1 VSQRSRAIES
11 VLWPILLFF
20 AILVPSALAQSS
32 ATSSDPLAKQP
43 GVLKGQKSITAEE
56 FKEQLAWWA
65 HDDRGGREP
74 GTPGNIEAG
83 NVAAAEFERLGL
95 LPHGDVQQGKR
106 TYFQE
111 FERGGK
117 MGFDPAATIL
127 TIGGKKWTMGGPGAP
142 IGHSSA
148 GGSAASPPG
157 TLVVTSGDFTLPGRP
172 ETIDVKS
179 LPVVF
184 AGYGIRSTEYEYDDY
199 RKIAVKGKAV
209 LIFTHEPQ
217 EMDARSRWAGTKPV
231 LDARVFSKIRNARRA
246 GAKLLIMV
254 DGPLH
259 RDPAKDPLTV
269 NGLYS
274 SRACPALHVRRAVAE
289 ALLEGTGKS
298 LEDLQRAIDEKDAPA
313 SMPLEVK
320 VAFKTERKL
329 IRPARNV
336 LALFP
341 GSDPRLKSEVI
352 IIGAHYDHLGVGL
365 YGSRDPLRRGE
376 IHNGADDNAT
386 GSVGVLEL
394 AEAFA
399 ESGVKTR
406 RSILFILF
414 DAEEKGFYGS
424 LYYVAHPSV
433 PFKKIAAMMNMDMIG
448 HVRNSRM
455 SISGTGTCT
464 DWQKIIGKA
473 EHGSPLVWSHNPR
486 AFGGSDHLPFVQK
499 RIPVL
504 MFNSGLH
511 PYYHT
516 PDDDADRCNPEGA
529 QEVLR
534 VLFRIAY
541 LAANLPRKPEWTDY
555 RPPSGSETGVR
566 IGVQVKTAK
575 KTRGARIVD
584 VIAGTPAAKAG
595 LKIDDVITKID
606 KSRVTGR
613 LSYKRA
619 FRRVRPGSTV
629 TVEFIRGGEKM
640 KVKLRFP
647 AKNEPAKNKKNK
659 KTSS

>member
-1 VSQRSRAIES
+1 VSQRFRAIES
-11 VLWPILLFF
+11 VLRPIVLFL
-20 AILVPSALAQSS
+20 AVLAPSALAQSS
-32 ATSSDPLAKQP
+32 ATSSDPLANEP
-43 GVLKGQKSITAEE
+43 GVLKGQRSITAEE
-56 FKEQLAWWA
+56 FKEQLEWWA

-74 GTPGNIEAG
+74 GTAGNIEAG
-83 NVAAAEFERLGL
+83 NVAAAEFQRLGL
-95 LPHGDVQQGKR
+95 LPHGDVKQGKR

-111 FERGGK
+111 FDRGGK
-117 MGFDPAATIL
+117 TGFDPAATIL
-127 TIGGKKWTMGGPGAP
+127 KIAGKKWTMGGAGGQP
-142 IGHSSA
+142 GHSSA

-157 TLVVTSGDFTLPGRP
+157 TPVAPSGNFTLPGRP
-172 ETIDVKS
+172 EKIDVKN

-184 AGYGIRSTEYEYDDY
+184 AGYGIRSKRFEYDDY
-199 RKIAVKGKAV
+199 RKVKVKGKAV

-231 LDARVFSKIRNARRA
+231 PDARLYRKMRNARRA

-259 RDPAKDPLTV
+259 RDPAKDPLTLT
-269 NGLYS
+269 GLHS
-274 SRACPALHVRRAVAE
+274 SRSCPALHVRRAVAE
-289 ALLEGTGKS
+289 ALLEGTGKT

-320 VAFKTERKL
+320 VSFQAERKL

-341 GSDPRLKSEVI
+341 GSDPRLKREVI

-365 YGSRDPLRRGE
+365 VGMSRAPLRRGE

-414 DAEEKGFYGS
+414 DAEEKGLYGS
-424 LYYVAHPSV
+424 LHYVAHPSV
-433 PFKKIAAMMNMDMIG
+433 PFKKIAAMINMDMIG

-455 SISGTGTCT
+455 NIYGTGTCKE
-464 DWQKIIGKA
+464 WQKIIAKA
-473 EHGSPLVWSHNPR
+473 EHGSPLQWSHNPR
-486 AFGGSDHLPFVQK
+486 SGGGSDHRAFVQK

-511 PYYHT
+511 AYYHT
-516 PDDDADRCNPEGA
+516 PDDDAARCNPEGA

-541 LAANLPRKPEWTDY
+541 LTANLPRKLEWTDY
-555 RPPSGSETGVR
+555 QPLAGSRSGVR
-566 IGVQVKTAK
+566 IGLQVKTAK

-595 LKIDDVITKID
+595 LKMDDVITKVG
-606 KSRVTGR
+606 KLRVTGR
-613 LSYKRA
+613 LSYRRA
-619 FRRVRPGSTV
+619 FRRARPGSTV
-629 TVEFIRGGEKM
+629 TVQFVRGGEKK
-640 KVKLRFP
+640 KVKLTFP
-647 AKNEPAKNKKNK
+647 ANKKPARK
-659 KTSS
+659 KDKKKSS